1 MSRVHEPHPVRFLDG
16 RVGSGVVTSG
26 FRSSQRARSLQWGLV
41 ASAKEVVEGFAG
53 RLSRVGKLPQ
63 AQFLGHLPKH
73 RARGGHETAVE
84 TIAG

>member
-1 MSRVHEPHPVRFLDG
+1 MSGVHEPHRVRFLDV

-41 ASAKEVVEGFAG
+41 ASAKEVIWGLAG

-63 AQFLGHLPKH
+63 AQLLGYLPEH

-84 TIAG
+84 ALAG